1 MANVYF
7 FAESTHDR
15 MARTATTLTDGHL
28 GRAAAGLKRFVAVPF
43 QRRTY
48 LNLTY
53 LLLAFPLGIA
63 YFVFVVTGVSLGI
76 GLSIILVGIPLLA
89 AVVVASLAL
98 AGFDRWLTA
107 ALLDIDIEPRTS
119 PDGDTHAKQ
128 IRSLATHRK
137 TWTSVLY
144 LPVKFALGVVSFV
157 LVVTGLSTAIAMLT
171 VPLYYDQPGLYVGT
185 MSDRAPEIHQ
195 TLHLGW
201 DYLLVSVDAV
211 FTVGYWEITTLSQA
225 LAVAVLGFV
234 LLFGTFHV
242 LNALARGWSRFARLA
257 LEDGYD
263 PFAVVVQRL
272 ESPTEAANDPTPPG
286 E

>member
-1 MANVYF
+1 
-7 FAESTHDR
+7 

-43 QRRTY
+43 KRQTY

-63 YFVFVVTGVSLGI
+63 YFVFVVTGVLLGI

-89 AVVVASLAL
+89 AVVVASLAV
-98 AGFDRWLTA
+98 AGFERWLTA
-107 ALLDIDIEPRTS
+107 ALLDVEIAPRTT
-119 PDGDTHAKQ
+119 PHGDTHTEQ
-128 IRSLATHRK
+128 IRSLTTHRK
-137 TWTSVLY
+137 TWTSLLY
-144 LPVKFALGVVSFV
+144 LPVKLVLGVVSFA
-157 LVVTGLSTAIAMLT
+157 LVGTGFSTAVAMLA

-185 MSDRAPEIHQ
+185 VSDRAPEIHR
-195 TLHLGW
+195 TLYLGW

-211 FTVGYWEITTLSQA
+211 FTVGYWEITTLPQA
-225 LAVAVLGFV
+225 LTVAVLGV
-234 LLFGTFHV
+234 GLLFGTFHA
-242 LNALARGWSRFARLA
+242 LNALARGWSQFARLA

-263 PFAVVVQRL
+263 PLAVVVRRL
-272 ESPTEAANDPTPPG
+272 GSPAEAPNDLTRPS